1 MVATNQFALP
11 VLVYFMWTQVWPI
24 TELQRLDR
32 ESRKIMVENGGKHPL
47 GTSDLL
53 YLPRKVEGRGFKS
66 IEAENKLTKVKA
78 AVRLY
83 NNSIGQCNLL
93 GS

>member
-1 MVATNQFALP
+1 MKARRECFHKGSLLFWSSQFALP

-32 ESRKIMVENGGKHPL
+32 ESRKIMVENGGKQPL

-53 YLPRKVEGRGFKS
+53 PRRVGGRGLKS
-66 IEAENKLTKVKA
+66 IEAEYKLTKA
-78 AVRLY
+78 LR
-83 NNSIGQCNLL
+83 SRRQ
-93 GS
+93 